1 MMSFLFRM
9 SIFLLLVASISVV
22 LPSKA
27 NTSLQEAKNSPSL
40 YFKNKTLKVA
50 VADSIIPYQFEDKN
64 MATGL
69 VIDTWRLWAQVNN
82 VDIEFVLSDWDTSL
96 ENVEAGRADVH
107 GALTQNQIRNADF
120 DFAGEIY
127 RSPIYLYLH
136 KDTPTVYAPSGALP
150 YIVGYS
156 KERNLDQ
163 TLKNINSN
171 FAVKGFDNW
180 EELFGAIL
188 SEEIKAFVAHDYF
201 TFRYTGFRSLNDL
214 FPAYKALKIDESVS
228 RFAVKKGNSELL
240 AAIQQGFE
248 QIEPDDIEVITNK
261 WLGRERKG
269 DTILLSLTVGAEPFM
284 GVNSEGEAEGLF
296 VDIWKEW
303 ARVTGKKIKFMPN
316 TMELALQAVRLG
328 ETDIHIGFPESL
340 GVNSGLPRAKHLY
353 STYSSLFVYDNYD
366 FNQGINQLDGKSIG
380 MYLAA
385 PYQKRFAKK
394 YPNIKIK
401 HYLSLDEAINASIR
415 GEISGFVTSSMMTK
429 LRLEQNNIEHRFH
442 QVLDVNYESNVYSL
456 LSPESKS
463 LITDINNGFESIS
476 KETFIDIESRW
487 VKDPEARYF
496 SSMKSEFR
504 LDSREKNWVAEH
516 PEMNVAIVQDWKP
529 YEFLNNEGEVAGIS
543 RDMFEIA
550 EKLTGQKYNFVVFPT
565 WEELYQNFVN
575 GKIDIVANITASE
588 QRKAFANFTSAY
600 WRTPWSVITHKS
612 VDNVSTINKF
622 YGKRIAII
630 QGYQIIKE
638 IHDEHPQVIIH
649 VVKDFDEA
657 HELLKAGIIDG
668 ILDLM
673 SVSAQYI
680 QDHSLYQFKI
690 HVLEDMGSDNAH
702 IGIKKDLVIQA
713 RILEK
718 VVNSLSEADIEA
730 ILKKWHK
737 VDLVSGIKSE
747 VYFRNITIVIGLGA
761 LILAIVLMWNR
772 KLKNEIL
779 LREQAEKK
787 LKHLASHDVLTG
799 LPNRALLSDRLK
811 HAIEIHS
818 RNHKQLALLFLD
830 LDGFKQIN
838 DTYGHDVGDELLI
851 QVANRLTKICR
862 SSDTVAR
869 FGGDEFVL
877 LVTNLAD
884 TQLAA
889 NISEKIIADLC
900 EPFELS
906 EATVTIGCSIGIGC
920 FPVSGHNIN
929 RLIKSADDAMY
940 KVKANGKN
948 SYAFA

>member
-9 SIFLLLVASISVV
+9 SIFLLVLSSGLVVM
-22 LPSKA
+22 PSKA
-27 NTSLQEAKNSPSL
+27 D
-40 YFKNKTLKVA
+40 NKSNLPQYSQKFLDEGKPLKIA
-50 VADSIIPYQFEDKN
+50 VADSVIPFQFVDKGEP
-64 MATGL
+64 TGF
-69 VIDTWRLWAQVNN
+69 VIDIWKLWAEKNKTE
-82 VDIEFVLSDWDTSL
+82 IEFVLSDWDQSLVNVTS
-96 ENVEAGRADVH
+96 GKADVH
-107 GALTQNQIRNADF
+107 GALTFEPSRDSQF

-136 KDTPTVYAPSGALP
+136 KDTPTINTPSGALP
-150 YIVGYS
+150 YIVGYDS
-156 KERNLDQ
+156 ERKVDQ
-163 TLKNINSN
+163 ALTAVNSDFTLK
-171 FAVKGFDNW
+171 GFENW
-180 EELFGAIL
+180 SELYSAIVGGD
-188 SEEIKAFVAHDYF
+188 IKAFVAHDYF
-201 TFRYTGFRSLNDL
+201 TYRYPGFKTLNDL
-214 FPAYKALKIDESVS
+214 FPSYKAHEIDESVS
-228 RFAVKKGNSELL
+228 QIAVKKGNSELL
-240 AAIQQGFE
+240 KFIESGFANIPE
-248 QIEPDDIEVITNK
+248 EEMMKVRSK
-261 WLGRERKG
+261 WFGRVKG
-269 DTILLSLTVGAEPFM
+269 DNTILLGLTVGAEPFM
-284 GVNSEGEAEGLF
+284 GVNSKGEAEGLF

-303 ARVTGKKIKFMPN
+303 AKKTGNKIKFMPN

-353 STYSSLFVYDNYD
+353 STYSSLFVYDTYD
-366 FNQGINQLDGKSIG
+366 FNQGVNQLDGKTIG

-385 PYQKRFAKK
+385 PYQKRFALK
-394 YPNIKIK
+394 YPNINIK
-401 HYLSLDEAINASIR
+401 HYLSLDEAINASIK

-429 LRLEQNNIEHRFH
+429 LRLEQNNISHRFH
-442 QVLDVNYESNVYSL
+442 QVLDVNYESNVYAL

-463 LITDINNGFESIS
+463 LITEINNGFESIS

-487 VKDPEARYF
+487 VKDPDARYF
-496 SSMKSEFR
+496 SSMKSEFI
-504 LDSREKNWVAEH
+504 LDASEKNWIAEH
-516 PEMNVAIVQDWKP
+516 PEMDVAIVQDWKP
-529 YEFLNNEGEVAGIS
+529 YEFLNEDGEIAGIS
-543 RDMFEIA
+543 RDIFEIA
-550 EKLTGQKYNFVVFPT
+550 EKVTGQNYNFVVYPT
-565 WEELYQNFVN
+565 WEELYQNFVT

-612 VDNVSTINKF
+612 IDNVSTIKKF

-638 IHDEHPQVIIH
+638 IHDKHPQVIIH

-673 SVSAQYI
+673 FVSSQYI

-690 HVLEDMGSDNAH
+690 HVLDDMGSDNAH
-702 IGIKKDLVIQA
+702 IGINKDLVIQA
-713 RILEK
+713 RILDK
-718 VVNSLSEADIEA
+718 VVNSLSESDIETL
-730 ILKKWHK
+730 LKKWHK
-737 VDLVSGIKSE
+737 VDMVSGIKAE

-761 LILAIVLMWNR
+761 LILAVVLMWNR
-772 KLKNEIL
+772 KLKSEIL

-811 HAIEIHS
+811 HAIEIHA

-851 QVANRLTKICR
+851 QVGNRLSKLSR

-889 NISEKIIADLC
+889 KISEKIIADLC

-906 EATVTIGCSIGIGC
+906 QATVTIGCSIGIGC